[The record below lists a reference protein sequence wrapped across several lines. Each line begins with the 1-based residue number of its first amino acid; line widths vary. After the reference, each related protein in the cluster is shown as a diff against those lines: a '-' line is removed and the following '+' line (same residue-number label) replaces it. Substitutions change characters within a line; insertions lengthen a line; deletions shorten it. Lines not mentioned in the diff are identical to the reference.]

1 MRQKS
6 AKEFLLLSWLVP
18 MACTLL
24 GSAGLALGFS
34 YLDYS
39 NSRRSDE
46 QRLRELAPT
55 IGRRITAE
63 LLLKEQGT
71 LGPVIE
77 QLKDEYSLLS
87 LKVLDRFEAN
97 GTSAVHADW
106 KIQLDAETKVVVM
119 ERASPLF
126 SSFIQ
131 LRHFLL
137 ALLPSLLMAGLGF
150 ALQRRFLRTHF
161 IQPIEAL
168 AETSVGERSP
178 EKSWPLEIQAI
189 AHQLSD
195 SFSSREQAVF
205 GRVARGIIHDI
216 RTNLHSMGTAT
227 QLIEGAKDSQ
237 DRQRRLE
244 KLYSAC
250 TRNIPKIRSIVDL
263 SLDSSREISMKPELA
278 DVGEAVEQ
286 ALDTLAELAIAK
298 GVKLTAYTDG
308 TLFALHDP
316 LQLERVVMNLV
327 KNAIEATDQVAGEK
341 IVRVGARASTSGILI
356 EIEDSGHGLIDP
368 NSVFRPL
375 KSSKTH
381 GVGLGLFVSKKI
393 IEAHSGRLET
403 GTSAALGGARFTIHL
418 PQEVLV

>member
-1 MRQKS
+1 MRQRS
-6 AKEFLLLSWLVP
+6 AKEYLLLSWLVP
-18 MACTLL
+18 MVCTLL
-24 GSAGLALGFS
+24 GSAALAFGLS

-39 NSRRSDE
+39 NSRRSE
-46 QRLRELAPT
+46 EERLKELVPT

-63 LLLKEQGT
+63 LLLKDQGT
-71 LGPVIE
+71 LGPVIA
-77 QLKDEYSLLS
+77 QLKSEYALQSLRVS
-87 LKVLDRFEAN
+87 DHLDFAKTNTVR
-97 GTSAVHADW
+97 ADW
-106 KIQLDAETKVVVM
+106 KIQLDAETKFVVI
-119 ERASPLF
+119 ERAAPVF

-168 AETSVGERSP
+168 AETTVGERSP
-178 EKSWPLEIQAI
+178 EESWPLEIQTI
-189 AHQLSD
+189 AHQLSE
-195 SFSSREQAVF
+195 SFSNREQAVF

-227 QLIEGAKDSQ
+227 QLIEGAKDPQ

-278 DVGEAVEQ
+278 DVGDAVEQ
-286 ALDTLAELAIAK
+286 ALDTLAELAISK
-298 GVKLTAYTDG
+298 GVKLTGDSSGA
-308 TLFALHDP
+308 LLALHDP

-327 KNAIEATDQVAGEK
+327 KNAIEATDHVTGEK
-341 IVRVGARASTSGILI
+341 IVRVETRSSTNGVLI
-356 EIEDSGHGLIDP
+356 EVEDSGPGLSDP

-393 IEAHSGRLET
+393 IEAHSGTLET
-403 GTSAALGGARFTIHL
+403 GNSTDLGGARFTVNL
-418 PQEVLV
+418 PHEVRV